1 MEYKKG
7 PERGLIFRM
16 GYHPQTAAV
25 AVAVAVAEVAVAVDA
40 VAVVASTADS
50 LNPHAD

>member
-25 AVAVAVAEVAVAVDA
+25 AVAVVFAAVAVDA
-40 VAVVASTADS
+40 VASDFAAVVSH
-50 LNPHAD
+50 HAD

>member
-1 MEYKKG
+1 MECKKG

-25 AVAVAVAEVAVAVDA
+25 AVAVAEVVSVVVAA

>member
-25 AVAVAVAEVAVAVDA
+25 AVAVAVDA
-40 VAVVASTADS
+40 VASYFAAVE
-50 LNPHAD
+50 NHHAD